1 MIHCVGRPIAVDWAL
16 SKDRY
21 QKAVEHSGTFTFDEV
36 FVSFH
41 YCCWQQLMFIVYIY
55 IYIFLHTISTDLQKV
70 LISNFVCDK
79 HMVLGL
85 WPCIE
90 KCY

>member
-1 MIHCVGRPIAVDWAL
+1 VIHCVGRPIAVDWAL

-55 IYIFLHTISTDLQKV
+55 IYIYISTHRFYGPTKGL
-70 LISNFVCDK
+70 NFKLC
-79 HMVLGL
+79 M
-85 WPCIE
+85 
-90 KCY
+90 